1 MSLYVYKLFS
11 ESTRTG
17 STPTLI
23 TPNLPIVGPIKWG
36 PQFHVTFDVLFT
48 DFVGSWYKNILTFTT
63 NIGHCCDPGDRIPA
77 VMLKMDEQRLQVASQ
92 IGNNGNLIRTSE
104 PVVINTWYHLEIKQV
119 LDKSDNKVSRRS
131 ASE

>member
-63 NIGHCCDPGDRIPA
+63 HIGHCCDPGDRIPA
-77 VMLKMDEQRLQVASQ
+77 VMLKMDEQRLQVRA
-92 IGNNGNLIRTSE
+92 GN
-104 PVVINTWYHLEIKQV
+104 
-119 LDKSDNKVSRRS
+119 
-131 ASE
+131 

>member
-48 DFVGSWYKNILTFTT
+48 EFVGFWYKNILTFTT

-77 VMLKMDEQRLQVASQ
+77 VMLKMDEQRLQVRA
-92 IGNNGNLIRTSE
+92 GN
-104 PVVINTWYHLEIKQV
+104 
-119 LDKSDNKVSRRS
+119 
-131 ASE
+131 